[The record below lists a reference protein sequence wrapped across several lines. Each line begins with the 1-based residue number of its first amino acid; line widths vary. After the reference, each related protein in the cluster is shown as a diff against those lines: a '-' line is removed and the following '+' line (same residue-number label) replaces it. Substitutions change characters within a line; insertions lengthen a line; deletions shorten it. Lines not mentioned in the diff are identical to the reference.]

1 MQSANPHFRTV
12 SGYAA
17 ARELVNFEPRE
28 PTDSLGHALEFLAVH
43 VRDHKQRDLAIGDRS
58 LEAHYGAFVFSQA
71 RRGPNEARR
80 LAVDV
85 AYGAEGKA
93 ASIIG
98 REGRLYELGPEPP
111 ADDIDGRSPAVVVW
125 HDGDM
130 FYLLASDQLPA
141 LALVNIAGSLYP

>member
-1 MQSANPHFRTV
+1 MQPANPHFRSV
-12 SGYAA
+12 SSFAS
-17 ARELVNFEPRE
+17 ARELLNFEPRE
-28 PTDSLGHALEFLAVH
+28 PTDTLGRALESLAVH
-43 VRDHKQRDLAIGDRS
+43 VRDHKRRELAIADRS
-58 LEAHYGAFVFSQA
+58 LEAHYGTFVFSQA
-71 RRGPNEARR
+71 SRGPAEARR

-85 AYGAEGKA
+85 AYGAEAKA

-111 ADDIDGRSPAVVVW
+111 SGDIDGRSPAVVVW

-141 LALVNIAGSLYP
+141 LTLVNIAGSLYR